1 MVSKHV
7 ERIINVAEDLARRME
22 KTRVSH
28 ITELCDSLIKVTN
41 TILDA
46 GDSPT
51 TKDLDLLL
59 QLSRVIQAAYS
70 ADERVV
76 ALAHDITDSVDKA
89 VSS

>member
-41 TILDA
+41 TILGA

-51 TKDLDLLL
+51 TKDLDHLL

-70 ADERVV
+70 ADERVG